1 MSDNSVARVNIDVAG
16 TLIVSGANSVFV
28 NNSPIAVEGSSTIED
43 GVISTSLTTVFA
55 ENNHVAAIGAVA
67 ASGSAVSSGSRNV
80 FAGKDSK

>member
-1 MSDNSVARVNIDVAG
+1 MSDNSVARVNVDVAG

-28 NNSPIAVEGSSTIED
+28 NNSPIAVEGSGTIKD
-43 GVISTSLTTVFA
+43 GVITTSLTTVFA